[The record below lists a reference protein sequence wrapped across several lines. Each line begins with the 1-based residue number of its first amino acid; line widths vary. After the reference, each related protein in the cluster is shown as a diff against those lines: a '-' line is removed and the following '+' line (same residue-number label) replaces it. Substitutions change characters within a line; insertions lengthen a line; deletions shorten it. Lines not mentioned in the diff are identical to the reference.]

1 MSQQLGI
8 IVAIDVAAAVK
19 EKTLDGNV
27 YMFDNMKLQGSEG
40 LGTGSLVSALNGTHW
55 LDGSQA
61 NELVLNWAVG
71 GLGSIPPTVPKTFL
85 ADKSRNSDLQAL
97 EELENL
103 TKRIETS
110 QASVQTISDELKKI
124 SRKKGVKAKVQSRRR
139 NLKRELGVAGQKVM
153 DITGEIITDPSDK
166 TSQVNQVS
174 PIITNIT
181 GEAVDKKVMYVA
193 EYGSPELV
201 TDGWY
206 WCGSVDSSKPGTYA
220 YTMHIELHEQKYV
233 DGEWTLVPIDL
244 TCEAYIKVSDNPK
257 VNGFTGAGIGM
268 LPIM

>member
-1 MSQQLGI
+1 MSQQLGM
-8 IVAIDVAAAVK
+8 IVMIDVAAAIK

-27 YMFDNMKLQGSEG
+27 YMYDNMKLQGSQG
-40 LGTGSLVSALNGTHW
+40 QGTGSLVTSLNGTHW

-61 NELVLNWAVG
+61 NELVLNWASIA
-71 GLGSIPPTVPKTFL
+71 LGSVPPTVPKTFL
-85 ADKSRNSDLQAL
+85 ADKSRKTDLQAL
-97 EELENL
+97 DDLQNL

-110 QASVQTISDELKKI
+110 ETNVQNILDELKKI
-124 SRKKGVKAKVQSRRR
+124 SRKTGVKAKVQSRRR
-139 NLKRELGVAGQKVM
+139 NLKRELGMAAQKVI
-153 DITGEIITDPSDK
+153 DVTGELIAEPSDK
-166 TSQVNQVS
+166 MPEVNQIS

-193 EYGSPELV
+193 EYGSPDLV

-206 WCGSVDSSKPGTYA
+206 WCASVDSSKPGTYA

-244 TCEAYIKVSDNPK
+244 TCEAYIKVSDNAK
-257 VNGFTGAGIGM
+257 VNGFTGGGIGM